1 MPLNGFICISL
12 AIYVRICVFSYLFI
26 YVAAKVIINSTKN
39 DAQNRVICAILG
51 IFCKE
56 SGKLWGKMK
65 KKWENVWLFQIY
77 FVHLHR
83 QTETE

>member
-1 MPLNGFICISL
+1 MLENTLKWLYLYFFSHIR
-12 AIYVRICVFSYLFI
+12 AYMCVFLSVYLCGCKGD
-26 YVAAKVIINSTKN
+26 YKQHKK

-65 KKWENVWLFQIY
+65 KK
-77 FVHLHR
+77 
-83 QTETE
+83 

>member
-1 MPLNGFICISL
+1 MPLNGFICISSSYMC
-12 AIYVRICVFSYLFI
+12 AYMCVSYLFI
-26 YVAAKVIINSTKN
+26 YMGAKVIINSTKN

-65 KKWENVWLFQIY
+65 KKLENVWRFQIY
-77 FVHLHR
+77 FVPLHR
-83 QTETE
+83 LSETE

>member
-1 MPLNGFICISL
+1 MWSKVKVIHYIGKTLLKRLEMPLNDFIHISL
-12 AIYVRICVFSYLFI
+12 AIYVRMCVRFLSVYLCGCKGN
-26 YVAAKVIINSTKN
+26 YKQHKN

-65 KKWENVWLFQIY
+65 KK
-77 FVHLHR
+77 
-83 QTETE
+83 

>member
-1 MPLNGFICISL
+1 
-12 AIYVRICVFSYLFI
+12 
-26 YVAAKVIINSTKN
+26 VAAKVIINSTKN

-56 SGKLWGKMK
+56 SGKLCGKMK

-77 FVHLHR
+77 FVPLHR